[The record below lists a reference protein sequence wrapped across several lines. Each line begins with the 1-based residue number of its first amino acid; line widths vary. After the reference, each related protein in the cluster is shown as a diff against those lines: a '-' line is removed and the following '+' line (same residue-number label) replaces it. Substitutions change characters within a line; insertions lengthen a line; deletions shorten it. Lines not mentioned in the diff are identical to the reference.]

1 MLLSAVWMALRE
13 IRRNAGRS
21 MLTALGIVIGVGA
34 VIALVTLGKGA
45 TAKVQ
50 SSVGALG
57 NNMLTVMPGSM
68 RRGAISSTAPSFTTA
83 DVRAVEEEVPAV
95 SAVAPSN
102 MRTALVVYANKNHSS
117 TIAGTTNAWFE
128 IQNWTLGAGRVFSDL
143 ELAGSSPA
151 CVIGTTVKRVLFG
164 SQDSIGAAIRV
175 GNVACEIVGELNG
188 KGESTFGEDQDD
200 VVVMPL
206 RTFQRRV
213 SGDTHVDSIL
223 VTVAPHRLSVSATS
237 QITDLLR
244 ERRHIVAGTED
255 NFEVRDMKEI
265 ARALTSVTGT
275 LTALLGGV
283 AAVSLLVGGIGIM
296 NIMLVSVTERTREI
310 GVRLAI
316 GARANEVLLQFL
328 VEAVVLSALGGAMGI
343 AFGLSG
349 SFGAA
354 RALHFPFVFLP
365 SITLL
370 AFGFSAAVG
379 VVFGYLPARRAARLN
394 PIDALRRE

>member
-1 MLLSAVWMALRE
+1 
-13 IRRNAGRS
+13 
-21 MLTALGIVIGVGA
+21 
-34 VIALVTLGKGA
+34 
-45 TAKVQ
+45 
-50 SSVGALG
+50 
-57 NNMLTVMPGSM
+57 MLTVMPGSM
-68 RRGAISSTAPSFTTA
+68 RRGAVSSTAPSFTAA
-83 DVRAVEEEVPAV
+83 DVRAVEEDVPAV

-117 TIAGTTNAWFE
+117 TTLGTTNAWFD
-128 IQNWTLGAGRVFSDL
+128 IQNWTLGAGRTFSDL

-151 CVIGTTVKRVLFG
+151 CVIGATVKRVLFG

-175 GNVACEIVGELNG
+175 GSVACEVVGELNG

-206 RTFQRRV
+206 KTFQRRV

-223 VTVAPHRLSVSATS
+223 VTVAPHRSSVSATS
-237 QITDLLR
+237 QITALLR

-265 ARALTSVTGT
+265 ARALTGVTGT

-328 VEAVVLSALGGAMGI
+328 VEAVVLSALGGAIGI
-343 AFGLSG
+343 AFGLCG

-365 SITLL
+365 SVTVL
-370 AFGFSAAVG
+370 AFVFSAAVG